1 MNDLS
6 HHGIKGQKWGVRNGP
21 PYPLDRKASSD
32 ASKKKKTTA
41 KSFVE
46 RHSKTLVS
54 KSIAGTGEEYI
65 AYAVSIAAYF
75 GAIYVS
81 SKISES
87 ISRKKKSKEIEEL
100 NQNKSIENFDKAP
113 KLSKKMSASESMKV
127 TNPDFPDEGTTMNCT
142 FCTTAMALREKGYD
156 VRAGKLSDGTYAD
169 MLFEKAFNSPEI
181 KMPKKQ
187 TATTML
193 EQLSQNG
200 EGSYGNLTVSWT
212 LGGAHSVFWKVENGK
227 TKIYDGQNGKEYT
240 ESSSTLNDFTKY
252 VNMNNIKYNR
262 LDNCNPTD
270 YALAVVESNK
280 KK

>member
-21 PYPLDRKASSD
+21 PYPLDRKTSSD
-32 ASKKKKTTA
+32 TSKKKTTA

-46 RHSKTLVS
+46 RRGKALVS

-65 AYAVSIAAYF
+65 VYAVSMAAYF
-75 GAIYVS
+75 GAIYAS

-87 ISRKKKSKEIEEL
+87 ISRKKKSKEIEVL
-100 NQNKSIENFDKAP
+100 NENKSIENFDKAP

-156 VRAGKLSDGTYAD
+156 VRAGKLSDGTYSD

-193 EQLSQNG
+193 EQLSKNG

-240 ESSSTLNDFTKY
+240 ESSFTLNDFTKY

-262 LDNCNPTD
+262 LDNCDPTD